1 MSYNN
6 VRGTNGIS
14 KKRSGY
20 TNGSDVLHSIEIDS
34 FESGANTHGGAMI
47 LNMQHDGE
55 ALRTR
60 KAPTIFD
67 MGEDVPNTATQAE
80 CFGNGRYVFKRSNCL
95 FLYDIKTQKCYKERD
110 DLPER
115 EKCVIYHIN
124 SRFAVLFENGDVYT
138 VSDDLTHKTE
148 KTSVYIPII
157 YMLYADRTEKREEF
171 NFLTE
176 YFRVHLN
183 LVSGGTCE
191 LPTELNIDG
200 DFAKVYTLLGVDLGS
215 DAVGITVHEGG
226 GATLANRT
234 MHGNLIV
241 TLRLKR
247 SETAPSAIFDKIEKN
262 KDLLFFSLGSDVFP
276 SVSQGKTDLLLYGGK
291 RAESLAFFCIDQ
303 NFFVAEKDMITFEN
317 SENIT
322 SVLRYSE
329 DYLIFSPN
337 FIRKMTVTEDEAADI
352 RFNIAVENFKYDVGC
367 DIPKSAVCTDDKII
381 YANSK
386 AGVFYLDRFGFSQ
399 RDMSR
404 NVSANIEEG
413 ENGLFSLD
421 EKVLKNAQAVICGGK
436 YYLFAGD
443 VFYVW
448 DFKYCVPSS
457 STEKLSESV
466 KMRWTLGNA
475 VSCKRIVGED
485 INEFYFVTERDEL
498 ANFSSREEPEGEA
511 QNCFYRSAEQ
521 KLAPFGEAVIFKLSL
536 SMSLQKSAVV
546 RCYFDGAPS
555 VAKHVLSPSDG
566 NINLYVI
573 KPMRRKCRR
582 FAFSVN
588 SEGDVR
594 LDGAKIEW
602 Y

>member
-34 FESGANTHGGAMI
+34 FKSGANTHGGAMI
-47 LNMQHDGE
+47 FNMQHDGE
-55 ALRTR
+55 ALRTY
-60 KAPTIFD
+60 KGSTIFD
-67 MGEDVPNTATQAE
+67 MGEDVPDTATQAD
-80 CFGNGRYVFKRSNCL
+80 CFGNGKYVFKRENCL
-95 FLYDIKTQKCYKERD
+95 FMYDIKTRECFKERD
-110 DLPER
+110 DLPKKD
-115 EKCVIYHIN
+115 KCVIYHIN
-124 SRFAVLFENGDVYT
+124 SCFAVLFENGDVYT

-157 YMLYADRTEKREEF
+157 YMLYADRNEKREEF

-176 YFRVHLN
+176 YFRVHIN

-191 LPTELNIDG
+191 LPTEYNIDG

-226 GATLANRT
+226 GATIANRT

-247 SETAPSAIFDKIEKN
+247 SETAPSELFDKIEKN
-262 KDLLFFSLGSDVFP
+262 KEMLFSSLGADVFP

-303 NFFVAEKDMITFEN
+303 NFFVSEKDMITFEN

-337 FIRKMTVTEDEAADI
+337 FIRKMTVTEDEASSV

-413 ENGLFSLD
+413 EKGLFSLD
-421 EKVLKNAQAVICGGK
+421 ENVLKGAQAVICSGK

-443 VFYVW
+443 IFYVW
-448 DFKYCVPSS
+448 DFKYDVPSS
-457 STEKLSESV
+457 STEKLAESV
-466 KMRWTLGNA
+466 KMRWTLGDA

-485 INEFYFVTERDEL
+485 INEFYFITQRDEL
-498 ANFSSREEPEGEA
+498 VSFSCRGDFEGTDSG
-511 QNCFYRSAEQ
+511 CFYKSEDHKVAQ
-521 KLAPFGEAVIFKLSL
+521 FGEAVIFKLSL
-536 SMSLQKSAVV
+536 SLSLDKSAVV
-546 RCYFDGAPS
+546 RCYFDGVPS
-555 VAKHVLSPSDG
+555 VAKHIISPSDK
-566 NINLYVI
+566 NTDLYVI
-573 KPMRRKCRR
+573 RPMRRKCRR
-582 FAFSVN
+582 FAFSVSSDGN
-588 SEGDVR
+588 VR